1 MKRTTTVLIL
11 SVVATAAAHAQ
22 TAPKVFFACYTQ
34 NTGTIY
40 RIKEGG
46 LSTQCTNAKH
56 TEFSWIDG
64 VPGYDHGSLNGLADD
79 DHPQYLLATGA
90 RPLAGN
96 LGAGGF
102 KITGLGAGTV
112 AGHA

>member
-79 DHPQYLLATGA
+79 DHPQYLRADGTRALTGD
-90 RPLAGN
+90 LN
-96 LGAGGF
+96 AGGK
-102 KITGLGAGTV
+102 KITGLAV
-112 AGHA
+112 ASAN